1 MTKVFYYHGTMD
13 ASKSANLLMT
23 CHNYEEKGVKPI
35 LIKPALDTRSKFI
48 ESRIGLKKEADFVVL
63 NDLNKTEINHLAD
76 IIVKTAISKD
86 SPILLD
92 ECQFFGPLFVRSL
105 VFSSRMSN
113 EVVNW
118 ENNSIIAYGLL
129 TDYTSHLFEGSKAWL
144 EVADDIRE
152 IKTTCAYCGNKAVYN
167 GLFEDDKLITNGD
180 TNIIVGDSE
189 YKALCPYHYL
199 KLKARCEKS
208 KKRTKL

>member
-1 MTKVFYYHGTMD
+1 MTKIFYYHGTMD

-23 CHNYEEKGVKPI
+23 CHNYEEKGVHPI
-35 LIKPALDTRSKFI
+35 LIKPTLDTRSKYI
-48 ESRIGLKKEADFVVL
+48 ESRIGLKKGVDFAIL
-63 NDLNKTEINHLAD
+63 NDLSTPEADGLAD
-76 IIVKTAISKD
+76 IIIKKAINKN

-92 ECQFFGPLFVRSL
+92 ECQFFDPRFIKSL
-105 VFSSRMSN
+105 AFFSRMYDG
-113 EVVNW
+113 VKDW

-129 TDYTSHLFEGSKAWL
+129 TDYTSHLFDGSKAWL

-152 IKTTCAYCGNKAVYN
+152 IKTTCAYCSNKAVYN
-167 GLFEDDKLITNGD
+167 GLFKDGKLVTNGD

-199 KLKARCEKS
+199 KLGRKCKKS
-208 KKRTKL
+208 KKSEEL